1 MNIDTLIAGVKPADA
16 SAAAAA
22 RERQDQLTK
31 PPGSLGALEE
41 LSIRLAAMH
50 GGTPPAGYAR
60 RALVVMAGDHGVVAD
75 GVSAYPSDVTAQM
88 LHGFLGGTAAIC
100 AIARSCGVR
109 VYVADL
115 GVKGHAI
122 DDPRLMMLNVG
133 RGTQSIARGPAMLR
147 EQARTAIER
156 GAEAFAR
163 VASEG
168 VDLFALG
175 EMGIGN
181 TTPAAAVTAAVTGR
195 PAHEICGRGTG
206 IDDERLARKRD
217 VVERAVSRVAPDADG
232 LTLLTELGGFEIGG
246 MAGAMLAA
254 AGARIPIVLDGFP
267 ATAAA
272 LIAFRLAPHV
282 VDWMIAGHRSAEP
295 GHAHALAHIGLR
307 PLLELDLRLGEG
319 TGAAL
324 AMPIVDAAAR
334 TLREMATFAEAGVSG
349 KSEPALSTD

>member
-1 MNIDTLIAGVKPADA
+1 MTVETLIAGVKPA
-16 SAAAAA
+16 AAAAIAAA
-22 RERQDQLTK
+22 RERQAQLTK
-31 PPGSLGALEE
+31 PAGSLGALEE
-41 LSIRLAAMH
+41 LSVRLAGMH

-60 RALVVMAGDHGVVAD
+60 RALIVMAGDHGVAAD
-75 GVSAYPSDVTAQM
+75 GVSAYPSEVTAQM
-88 LHGFLGGTAAIC
+88 LRGFLGGTAAIC

-109 VYVADL
+109 IYVADL
-115 GVKGHAI
+115 GVKGHGI

-147 EQARTAIER
+147 EQARRALER
-156 GAEAFAR
+156 GAEAFER

-168 VDLFALG
+168 VDLFAVG

-181 TTPAAAVTAAVTGR
+181 TTPASALTAAVTGR
-195 PAHEICGRGTG
+195 GEQDICGRGTG
-206 IDDERLARKRD
+206 IDDERLARKREI
-217 VVERAVSRVAPDADG
+217 VARAVARVAPDADG
-232 LTLLTELGGFEIGG
+232 VTLLAELGGFEIGG

-254 AGARIPIVLDGFP
+254 ARAGIPVVLDGFI

-272 LIAFRLAPHV
+272 LVAQRLVPAST
-282 VDWMIAGHRSAEP
+282 DWMIAAHRGAEP
-295 GHAHALAHIGLR
+295 GHTHALAQLGLH

-324 AMPIVDAAAR
+324 AMPLVDAAAR

-349 KSEPALSTD
+349 AV